1 MPIICAL
8 KLRVSLLHLKMT
20 STFKFRALFL
30 ATLLTASAFL
40 NVSDF
45 LNVSTLA
52 PGTAALASAPDPFL
66 PPINNPNGSRS
77 GWIVRQRGYQVGG
90 CVWYITDQQI
100 KMSGSFLC
108 MIINRKTNK
117 ITLYSLKSRRY
128 RTYTLRDC
136 AKRIGI
142 YRAKQQ
148 YIFAS
153 PKTVGKTEYLGHP
166 AAMLVRIGKRI
177 SNQRTPKNVE
187 FRDDLI
193 VSSEIHFEPE
203 INTVLES
210 VLYSVYSYG
219 LPFKMVRSGYIQGR
233 ESRTTQSVTL
243 SEVHF
248 AKARPIPDTEFALP
262 KGLKP
267 SQSEM
272 DLLSSDMEASHI

>member
-1 MPIICAL
+1 M
-8 KLRVSLLHLKMT
+8 HLKMT
-20 STFKFRALFL
+20 SPFKFRALFL
-30 ATLLTASAFL
+30 ATLLTVSAFL
-40 NVSDF
+40 NVS
-45 LNVSTLA
+45 TLS
-52 PGTAALASAPDPFL
+52 PGTAALASAPDPFV
-66 PPINNPNGSRS
+66 PPINNPSGSRS

-148 YIFAS
+148 YIFAA

-166 AAMLVRIGKRI
+166 ATLLVRIGKRI
-177 SNQRTPKNVE
+177 SNERTPKNVE

-203 INTVLES
+203 INAVLES

-219 LPFKMVRSGYIQGR
+219 LPFKMVRSGYIKGR
-233 ESRTTQSVTL
+233 ERRSTQSVTL
-243 SEVHF
+243 TEVHF

-267 SQSEM
+267 SQTEM